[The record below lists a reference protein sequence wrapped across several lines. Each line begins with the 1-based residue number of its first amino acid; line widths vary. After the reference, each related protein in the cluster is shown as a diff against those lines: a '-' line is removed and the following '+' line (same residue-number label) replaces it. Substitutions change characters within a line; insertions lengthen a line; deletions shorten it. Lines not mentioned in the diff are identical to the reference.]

1 MALFSKPPPKKPEPL
16 KLEPK
21 SAASKAVRTP
31 LRTAERPV
39 SARDLAHEARKKKG
53 VAEWPGVEPAGE
65 ITVTGA
71 SLIQWSPANSSI
83 EVVQTNPGLCGV
95 LENAALLYASGQ
107 MEPARALLDQGVRTD
122 PDAMTSPLAWL
133 ALFDVLQRAND
144 RAAFEQTALQYVVQF
159 ERSAPA
165 WEEGLSTTAG
175 PKALAGGY
183 IPVTGK
189 LSAASAPQVEGLKR
203 AIVKKVPHARLDL
216 ASVIGFD
223 DAGAR
228 LLADA
233 LAYARK
239 HHFALTLQ
247 RPERLQV
254 AVNAVVKR
262 GKEGGEG
269 AWLLSL
275 ELLQFEQK
283 REAFDDRSIEYAIAF
298 EQSPP
303 SWEPPPFPEPVAVI
317 PGALPG
323 GAVDDGMLRE
333 PIDDDGEAL
342 KFAGVLAGSSNIQ
355 LANLAE
361 FAQRRAVVPIDMTAV
376 DRIDFVCAGS
386 LLNAINR
393 VEAQRKAVQIVGAS
407 PIIRALL
414 LLIGVSPR
422 HFLKRAA

>member
-1 MALFSKPPPKKPEPL
+1 MALFSKSPPKKPARL

-21 SAASKAVRTP
+21 SGA
-31 LRTAERPV
+31 PV
-39 SARDLAHEARKKKG
+39 SASASPRPAERTLSARELAHEARGKKG
-53 VAEWPGVEPAGE
+53 VVERPSGEPAGD

-71 SLIQWSPANSSI
+71 SLVEWSPANSSI
-83 EVVQTNPGLCGV
+83 EVVQANPGLCGV
-95 LENAALLYASGQ
+95 LENAALLYAGGQ
-107 MEPARALLDQGVRTD
+107 LESARALLEQGVGTD
-122 PDAMTSPLAWL
+122 HDAMTSPLAWL

-144 RAAFEQTALQYVVQF
+144 RAAFERMALQYVVQF
-159 ERSAPA
+159 ESSAPA
-165 WEEGLSTTAG
+165 WEVGLSTTAG
-175 PKALAGGY
+175 PKALAGGF

-189 LSAASAPQVEGLKR
+189 LSAASVSQVEGLKR
-203 AIVKKVPHARLDL
+203 AIQKKVPHARLDL

-233 LAYARK
+233 LAFARK

-247 RPERLQV
+247 RPEKLQV
-254 AVNAVVKR
+254 AVNALVKR
-262 GKEGGEG
+262 GKDGGEG

-275 ELLQFEQK
+275 ELLQFEHK

-303 SWEPPPFPEPVAVI
+303 SWEPPPVPEPVAAAGETALA
-317 PGALPG
+317 GAK
-323 GAVDDGMLRE
+323 DDGAMHERPDRNAE
-333 PIDDDGEAL
+333 SL
-342 KFAGVLAGSSNIQ
+342 KLSGVLVGSSNIQ
-355 LANLAE
+355 LGNIAE
-361 FAQRRAVVPIDMTAV
+361 FAQRRSVVPIDMTAV

-386 LLNAINR
+386 LMNAIYR
-393 VEAQRKAVQIVGAS
+393 VESQRKAVQIVGAS

-422 HFLKRAA
+422 HFLKRAT

>member
-16 KLEPK
+16 RLEPK
-21 SAASKAVRTP
+21 SAAPTVRTP
-31 LRTAERPV
+31 LRSAGRPV

-144 RAAFEQTALQYVVQF
+144 RVAFEQTALQYVVQF

-175 PKALAGGY
+175 PKAMAGGY

-203 AIVKKVPHARLDL
+203 AIMKKVPHARLDL

-239 HHFALTLQ
+239 HHFALSLQ
-247 RPERLQV
+247 RPEKLQV

-317 PGALPG
+317 PEAQPAGS
-323 GAVDDGMLRE
+323 VDDSMVRE
-333 PIDDDGEAL
+333 LVDDDGEAL
-342 KFAGVLAGSSNIQ
+342 KFTGVLAGSSNVQ

-393 VEAQRKAVQIVGAS
+393 VEAQRKAIQIVGAS